1 VRETA
6 GGTQKPLVSRKATPK
21 YEEYQ
26 PDDTPTPPPVRPDLP
41 KTINVK
47 QTTHIRSIVPGTVW
61 RQRPFKWEPQAFVP
75 ESERLKDTIKDE
87 AIQNRSLKLFMDDP
101 TLPLIYC
108 VSGTPD
114 DSKAEYFAAHLVAL
128 HLEKLK
134 AKASVVWCPLY
145 GGFDNPMFKDYGYYS
160 DNDPTMIVLSNL
172 SPTATNVK
180 LDKCRDILK
189 RFGEIPRV
197 VVVAGEDPFSFM
209 ATRLYSPLN
218 AMAFF
223 SESLLKKRV
232 EVY

>member
-6 GGTQKPLVSRKATPK
+6 GGVRKPLPPRKATPK
-21 YEEYQ
+21 YDPADEYQ
-26 PDDTPTPPPVRPDLP
+26 PAPPVKPDLP
-41 KTINVK
+41 KVINVK
-47 QTTHIRSIVPGTVW
+47 QTTHMRSIVPGTVW
-61 RQRPFKWEPQAFVP
+61 RQHSFKWEPQAFVP
-75 ESERLKDTIKDE
+75 ESDRLKDTIRDE
-87 AIQNRSLKLFMDDP
+87 AIQHRSLKLFMDDP

-108 VSGTPD
+108 VAGSPD
-114 DSKAEYFAAHLVAL
+114 DSKAKYFAAHLVAL

-134 AKASVVWCPLY
+134 AKASVVWFPLY

-160 DNDPTMIVLSNL
+160 ENDPTMIVLSNL

-180 LDKCRDILK
+180 LDKCRDILE
-189 RFGEIPRV
+189 RFADIPRV

>member
-1 VRETA
+1 MRETA
-6 GGTQKPLVSRKATPK
+6 GGTQKPPTPRKATPP
-21 YEEYQ
+21 YTAADEYQ
-26 PDDTPTPPPVRPDLP
+26 PDTLPKPDLP
-41 KTINVK
+41 KLINVR
-47 QTTHIRSIVPGTVW
+47 QTVHMRSIVPGTVW

-101 TLPLIYC
+101 LLPLIYC
-108 VSGTPD
+108 VSGSPD
-114 DSKAEYFAAHLVAL
+114 DSKAKYFAAHLVAL

-134 AKASVVWCPLY
+134 SKAAVVWFPLY
-145 GGFDNPMFKDYGYYS
+145 GGFDNPMFRDYGYHS
-160 DNDPTMIVLSNL
+160 ENDPTMIVLSNL
-172 SPTATNVK
+172 SPTATNMK
-180 LDKCRDILK
+180 LDKCRDILE
-189 RFGEIPRV
+189 RFADIPRV